1 MLIYVLGVI
10 AGSLAHSITD
20 VNVALA
26 GASGGGYAL
35 IGAHIAS
42 VIVNWKE
49 MNYQCTEW
57 YWLRILY
64 STPVRLTVLLILSFN
79 ETGMAIYRR
88 YFEEEVTE
96 VGISSHIGGML
107 AGLLLGIPILKNVNV
122 LTWEKT
128 LGYVTL
134 AIYLS
139 FVGFA
144 MIFNGVYKGYPETDW
159 SECCP

>member
-1 MLIYVLGVI
+1 LF
-10 AGSLAHSITD
+10 
-20 VNVALA
+20 
-26 GASGGGYAL
+26 
-35 IGAHIAS
+35 
-42 VIVNWKE
+42 
-49 MNYQCTEW
+49 
-57 YWLRILY
+57 IL
-64 STPVRLTVLLILSFN
+64 
-79 ETGMAIYRR
+79 
-88 YFEEEVTE
+88 
-96 VGISSHIGGML
+96 
-107 AGLLLGIPILKNVNV
+107 GLLLGIPILKNVNV